1 MAVDQGRSWQ
11 TASLPHADAAPR
23 GAGFQPA
30 KAVLRGAGF
39 QPAWLASRG
48 AGFQPAIVVSDPA
61 FVSVFFWTL
70 LLALPLSA
78 AEPAWTQWRGPARD
92 GFVAAADWP
101 DGLAPERL
109 VKRWRV
115 DLGPS
120 YSGPVLAR
128 LDDTRTAV
136 IVTETRDK
144 ETEHVRA
151 LDRAT
156 GRELWQVEWEGAMS
170 VPFFAASNGSWIRS
184 TPCVDEGR
192 VFVAGMRDV
201 LVCLEAATGR
211 ELWRVDFMESLE
223 SPLPS
228 FGFVSSPLVI
238 GPHVYVQAGSGFVKL
253 EKATGKIVWRV
264 LDDGGG
270 MSGSAFSSPYLTT
283 IDGVPQILVQT
294 RNDLVGV
301 DPESG
306 TVLWKTGVE
315 AFRGMNIVTPTVH
328 DGKVFTTS
336 YGGGSFLFAVDP
348 AQPEKTVEQLWRNKV
363 QGYMSSPIVI
373 GGHAYVHL
381 RNQRF
386 ACLDLATGK
395 EAWITK
401 PFGKYW
407 SLVANGDRILALDET
422 GDLRLIRAT
431 PAAFELVGEAK
442 VAEEESW
449 AHLAVEGRELFI
461 RDLTGL
467 TAYEWK

>member
-1 MAVDQGRSWQ
+1 MNRC
-11 TASLPHADAAPR
+11 SL
-23 GAGFQPA
+23 
-30 KAVLRGAGF
+30 VLVLV
-39 QPAWLASRG
+39 LA
-48 AGFQPAIVVSDPA
+48 
-61 FVSVFFWTL
+61 
-70 LLALPLSA
+70 LLALPLPA
-78 AEPAWTQWRGPARD
+78 ADPAWTQWRGPGRD
-92 GFVAAADWP
+92 GFVTAGDWP

-109 VKRWRV
+109 EKRWRV

-120 YSGPVLAR
+120 YSGPVLAGD
-128 LDDTRTAV
+128 LV

-144 ETEHVRA
+144 QTERVRA

-156 GRELWQVEWEGAMS
+156 GEERWQAEWEGAMS

-184 TPCVDEGR
+184 TPCVDAGH

-201 LVCLEAATGR
+201 LVCLEAATGKER
-211 ELWRVDFMESLE
+211 WRMDFMQALE

-238 GPHVYVQAGSGFVKL
+238 GEHVYVQAGAGFVKL
-253 EKATGKIVWRV
+253 DKATGDIVWRV

-294 RNDLVGV
+294 RNELAGI
-301 DPESG
+301 DPQSG
-306 TVLWKTGVE
+306 TVLWKTGIE

-348 AQPEKTVEQLWRNKV
+348 DQGEKPVTQLWRNKV

-373 GGHAYVHL
+373 GSHAYVHL

-386 ACLDLATGK
+386 ACLDLASGK

-431 PAAFELVGEAK
+431 PESFELVGEAK

-449 AHLAVEGRELFI
+449 AHLAVEGRELYV
-461 RDLTGL
+461 RDLDGL